1 MIYIKQ
7 VILKVKINNSYMLI
21 LTLRTQLKR
30 EWSNIKMNMDYLIVH
45 LIRQLVNYGIPNWT
59 FINRNRWIHNNRD
72 QIFIFI
78 AVFAKLKTKIEVNL
92 LNHWGN

>member
-7 VILKVKINNSYMLI
+7 VILKVKINSSYMLI
-21 LTLRTQLKR
+21 LTLRIQLKR
-30 EWSNIKMNMDYLIVH
+30 EWNNIKTNMDYLIVH
-45 LIRQLVNYGIPNWT
+45 LIRQPVNYGIPNWT

-78 AVFAKLKTKIEVNL
+78 AVFVKLKTKIEVNL